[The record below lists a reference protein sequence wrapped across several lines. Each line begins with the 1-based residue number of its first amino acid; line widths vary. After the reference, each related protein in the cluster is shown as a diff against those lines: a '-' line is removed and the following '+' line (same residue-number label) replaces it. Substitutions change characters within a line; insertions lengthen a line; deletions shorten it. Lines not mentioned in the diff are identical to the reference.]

1 MKNIQILFIIMLF
14 STLASCGYSRINN
27 NISDFEIQNI
37 IINGDKKISYILKNN
52 ISLISK
58 ISGPKKYE
66 IKINLSNSKKSKIK
80 DVTGRTTRFSSTLIA
95 DINLK
100 NLNNQEVIN
109 KSFFVE
115 NDFDVS
121 SSHGDTVRNEK
132 NSIENNVNRLS
143 DEISK
148 FIQLINLN

>member
-80 DVTGRTTRFSSTLIA
+80 
-95 DINLK
+95 